1 MWWKT
6 QKFMIFAAPDGDR
19 GGDGGDEKAHEGQED
34 APTPGSDT
42 EPEDDADDGG
52 DADDAGG
59 EGEAAL
65 GDPGKKALD
74 RMKAERNAARREL
87 RELKAKY
94 EPESKEEAAAQTKFA
109 QRILRSEIK
118 AAAAGKLADPA
129 DAYRFLDLE
138 QFEVGEDGEVD
149 EDEIASA
156 IADLVEKKPY
166 LAATQGSR
174 RKGSA
179 DGGVRKDHAPS
190 QLTRSDLERM
200 TPQQILE
207 ADAQGRLNKLKG
219 V

>member
-6 QKFMIFAAPDGDR
+6 QKFMIFAAPDGDG
-19 GGDGGDEKAHEGQED
+19 GGDGGDEKAPEGQED

-42 EPEDDADDGG
+42 EPEDDAD
-52 DADDAGG
+52 ADDG
-59 EGEAAL
+59 ESGEAAL

>member
-6 QKFMIFAAPDGDR
+6 QKFMIFAAPDGDG
-19 GGDGGDEKAHEGQED
+19 GGDGGDEKAPEGQED

-52 DADDAGG
+52 DDADDG
-59 EGEAAL
+59 ESGEAAL

>member
-6 QKFMIFAAPDGDR
+6 QKFMIFAAPDGDG
-19 GGDGGDEKAHEGQED
+19 GGDGGDEKAPEGQED
-34 APTPGSDT
+34 TPTPGGDDT

-52 DADDAGG
+52 GG
-59 EGEAAL
+59 ESEGEAAL

-109 QRILRSEIK
+109 QRVLRSEIK

-179 DGGVRKDHAPS
+179 DGGVRKEHAPS

-200 TPQQILE
+200 TPKQILE